1 MGLTEPT
8 RQQVLQ
14 VQSVLMV
21 LMETAL
27 PEETIMQVQEWLR
40 SLRMTD

>member
-1 MGLTEPT
+1 MMELTEQT
-8 RQQVLQ
+8 EQ
-14 VQSVLMV
+14 
-21 LMETAL
+21 MEQTETDL